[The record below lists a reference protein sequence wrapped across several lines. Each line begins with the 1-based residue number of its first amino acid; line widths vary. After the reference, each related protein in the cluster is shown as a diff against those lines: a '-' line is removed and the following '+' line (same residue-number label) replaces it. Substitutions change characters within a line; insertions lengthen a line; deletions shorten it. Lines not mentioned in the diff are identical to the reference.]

1 VVYTA
6 VPPRRRRRCPHTDL
20 SPLARHFAARIL
32 HPPMAPKAVY
42 RDTAASVNRPEGGG
56 TKRGL

>member
-1 VVYTA
+1 